1 MKQEDPDSNK
11 EKEETKNQNKKGSL
25 TESTIKNSMYNF
37 TGTIISRVG
46 GLIFTIILAR
56 LLLPEMY
63 GIYSLVLSIVG
74 IFVTLTDLGMGK
86 TLVRYASE
94 ALGQRNKAKASA
106 YVRYLFRFRFYLA
119 IAIVFIII
127 IFSNLIA
134 VDIFQKPEIR
144 IPLIFACLYL
154 LMKVSFGFFKS
165 ILTTLKDLRKVAVM
179 QTVFQISRIGLVV
192 LAIYLLS
199 GDTVLKGVFIAL
211 ALALFL
217 SSLYVFIKT
226 DKKLFFNKDAKKQS
240 IEKRRVLSYLG
251 FVSLVSLSMTFF
263 GKIDTLM
270 LGRLVSAEYLGFY
283 RAALNLA
290 TSAGSLFGFGAVLL
304 PVFTQLSGKRFERGF
319 KKTFKAITLFTVP
332 AVLGVWVLGRYF
344 IYAIYGGEYITA
356 TLPFY
361 ALALVI
367 FIMPLVALYSTFFE
381 AKEKPKILTKAVGV
395 SLILNIV
402 LNFILIK
409 YLPVWF
415 NKGPEFAILGAGIAT
430 VISRGTYLFTIKGKT
445 RKYSGI
451 KGEGKFLIKPLIAGL
466 VMAGFLIWFTFLVDM
481 NWILGGVMIIL
492 GGGIYFLV
500 MYLIKG
506 IEKDDIQMMKG
517 IISKKYKDV
526 KKNKRI

>member
-1 MKQEDPDSNK
+1 MK
-11 EKEETKNQNKKGSL
+11 EKENNSKEKKDSL
-25 TESTIKNSMYNF
+25 TEKTIKNSMYNF
-37 TGTIISRVG
+37 TGTIISRAG

-56 LLLPEMY
+56 MLLPEMY

-74 IFVTLTDLGMGK
+74 IFITLTDLGMGK

-106 YVRYLFRFRFYLA
+106 YVRYLFKFRFYLA
-119 IAIVFIII
+119 LAIIFIII
-127 IFSNLIA
+127 IFSNVIS

-165 ILTTLKDLRKVAVM
+165 ILTALKDLRKVAIM

-199 GDTVLKGVFIAL
+199 GDFVLNGVFIAL

-217 SSLYVFIKT
+217 TSLYVFIKT
-226 DKKLFFNKDAKKQS
+226 DKKLFFNKDAKKQD
-240 IEKRRVLSYLG
+240 IEKKRVLSYLG
-251 FVSLVSLSMTFF
+251 FVSIVSLSMAFF

-290 TSAGSLFGFGAVLL
+290 TSVGSLFGFGAVLL
-304 PVFTQLSGKRFERGF
+304 PVFTQLHGKRFERGF
-319 KKTFKAITLFTVP
+319 KKTFKAITIFTIP
-332 AVLGVWVLGRYF
+332 AVLGVWVVGKYF
-344 IYAIYGGEYITA
+344 IYAIYGSEYITA

-361 ALALVI
+361 ALALII
-367 FIMPLVALYSTFFE
+367 FIMPLIALYSTFFE
-381 AKEKPKILTKAVGV
+381 AKEKPKILTKAVLF
-395 SLILNIV
+395 SLGLNVV
-402 LNFILIK
+402 LNLILIK
-409 YLPVWF
+409 YLPIWF
-415 NKGPEFAILGAGIAT
+415 NKGPEFAILGAAIAT
-430 VISRGTYLFTIKGKT
+430 VISRGTYLFAIKGKT
-445 RKYSGI
+445 KKYSGI
-451 KGEGKFLIKPLIAGL
+451 RRENKILIKPLIASL
-466 VMAGFLIWFTFLVDM
+466 IMTGFLIGFTYLFDM
-481 NWILGGVMIIL
+481 NWILGILMIIL
-492 GGGIYFLV
+492 GAGIYFTT

-506 IEKDDIQMMKG
+506 IEKDDIQMTKG
-517 IISKKYKDV
+517 IITKKFKDV